1 MRGFGFCWVFFSFFY
16 NVAVVSEY
24 NEIFWLRSTAVIGFW
39 DFLDLT

>member
-1 MRGFGFCWVFFSFFY
+1 MRDFEFCCFFFFFFY